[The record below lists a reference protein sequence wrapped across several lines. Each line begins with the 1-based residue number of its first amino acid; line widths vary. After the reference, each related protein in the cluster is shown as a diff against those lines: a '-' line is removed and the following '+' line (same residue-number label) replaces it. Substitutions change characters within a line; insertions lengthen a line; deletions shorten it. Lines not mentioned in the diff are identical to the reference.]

1 MLSPYQNGMVKWMRL
16 SVPAT
21 LLMAVMLASIVS
33 RLSAAETSSLT
44 ALPSIDSQTEVSPQ
58 EKTPHHRISKGIL
71 LGVGVSVLA
80 AAGLIASLIQ
90 TSRRN
95 APARPRGSAPLASF
109 SGTNAIE
116 AKATL
121 GGIPMEAQAPA
132 PAAAPAIKPRSSIF
146 AKGNH
151 ANGAQRRKTFDY
163 NRYFTDLMT
172 SVSGYAVNLEN
183 FQANGRR
190 HASVA
195 IEPEQ
200 RNGSDSVLLKAN
212 ADLLSHQKSLIED
225 QQRLIQE
232 QSKVIEEKSRLIAEK
247 SQLLKMQSELIDS
260 KLL

>member
-1 MLSPYQNGMVKWMRL
+1 MLSPYQNGMVKWLRL

-21 LLMAVMLASIVS
+21 LLMAVMLTSIVS

-44 ALPSIDSQTEVSPQ
+44 ALPTVDSQADVSTQ
-58 EKTPHHRISKGIL
+58 EKAPHHRISKGIL

-80 AAGLIASLIQ
+80 AGWLIVSFIQ

-109 SGTNAIE
+109 SGTNAIG
-116 AKATL
+116 AKSAASA
-121 GGIPMEAQAPA
+121 IPMEAQAPA
-132 PAAAPAIKPRSSIF
+132 TEPAIKPRSSIF
-146 AKGNH
+146 AKGKH

-183 FQANGRR
+183 FQSNGRR
-190 HASVA
+190 HESVVLQP
-195 IEPEQ
+195 EPQ
-200 RNGSDSVLLKAN
+200 NGSDTVLVKAN
-212 ADLLSHQKSLIED
+212 SDLLGHQKALIED